1 MKRLYKAV
9 SVLMSLITV
18 FSVFAIVPLEVSA
31 AEGIEYIYRWWDSGA
46 QEVKSETRI
55 CTDYTELNDRS
66 SSYLGS
72 SSSSVS
78 WYVVKKDFWRPYYAT
93 HMQVTGTVNL
103 IICDGVT
110 FNAEAGVIVPE
121 NATLNIFGQ
130 SNDSGKFKVD
140 LNVDKHREFTDR
152 ALIGGDSSANGNPN
166 SGDINIYGGN
176 LDLKTHGFSTAAM
189 IGGAKGGSLN
199 RFAMYG
205 GTLTAVHGG
214 NGAVI

>member
-1 MKRLYKAV
+1 M
-9 SVLMSLITV
+9 
-18 FSVFAIVPLEVSA
+18 FH
-31 AEGIEYIYRWWDSGA
+31 GI
-46 QEVKSETRI
+46 
-55 CTDYTELNDRS
+55 
-66 SSYLGS
+66 
-72 SSSSVS
+72 
-78 WYVVKKDFWRPYYAT
+78 
-93 HMQVTGTVNL
+93 
-103 IICDGVT
+103 
-110 FNAEAGVIVPE
+110 
-121 NATLNIFGQ
+121 Q

-214 NGAVI
+214 SGAGIGGSKRAKDKGGYGGNITISSGSKVVATSSDYGEAQDLVNRLDGYIDHSGMKTDDIA